1 MAYGRITRR
10 PSFGGDA
17 ARLKDCS
24 SVSIWSF
31 MPIPRLVVSYVVTL
45 FPGPSGTETET
56 DECGPCAAL
65 EEEYRE
71 DDAE

>member
-1 MAYGRITRR
+1 MRR

-24 SVSIWSF
+24 SVSDRSL
-31 MPIPRLVVSYVVTL
+31 MPIPRLMVSYVVAL

-56 DECGPCAAL
+56 GECGPCAAL
-65 EEEYRE
+65 EEEYGE